1 MNSYIRPLENK
12 PTKLCDDD
20 ERKKLYKDL
29 YDEKGDV
36 KPRWNTM
43 RENGK
48 RIVRQY
54 LLSITNGTCIY
65 CGKKINDSD
74 MDVEHFLPKSVFPY
88 LSYCLE
94 NLLPSCKRCNQNYK
108 KDFVPKDIKDKKII
122 EDCMK
127 DSETYDYIYN
137 KEEMLNNICR
147 ESRII
152 EPTFDD
158 INNHLEFDPEF
169 FFYRTKSNM
178 GENTNLMFFDKPEF
192 IEELEKMSEV
202 VRKAVKNMMIVIV

>member
-1 MNSYIRPLENK
+1 
-12 PTKLCDDD
+12 
-20 ERKKLYKDL
+20 
-29 YDEKGDV
+29 
-36 KPRWNTM
+36 
-43 RENGK
+43 
-48 RIVRQY
+48 
-54 LLSITNGTCIY
+54 
-65 CGKKINDSD
+65 
-74 MDVEHFLPKSVFPY
+74 
-88 LSYCLE
+88 
-94 NLLPSCKRCNQNYK
+94 
-108 KDFVPKDIKDKKII
+108 
-122 EDCMK
+122 MK

-169 FFYRTKSNM
+169 FFYRAKSNM

-202 VRKAVKNMMIVIV
+202 VRKAVKKYDDSYSVIQYFIELTGYEFYYNKFYEYWRNEKEYNRI